1 VGSGPLGDDGL
12 MAANLDAM
20 VDAYWRYHEL
30 SQGTRQ
36 ERLASDAYSWAWDAL
51 STAVMESP
59 IEAIQMIDAILR
71 HPDADPGYVGAGPI
85 EDLLADGRQSPEVAE
100 EIGLRCRQDPLW
112 REAVSYAYVEDPVSA
127 PVALYVLQPPS
138 ETRSSREVPVAPTNR
153 RKPRR
158 PRPAGKPRRLPGK

>member
-1 VGSGPLGDDGL
+1 MPAD
-12 MAANLDAM
+12 LDAM
-20 VDAYWRYHEL
+20 VDAYWRYHRL

-36 ERLASDAYSWAWDAL
+36 ERLASDAYFWAWDVL
-51 STAVMESP
+51 EPAVMESP
-59 IEAIQMIDAILR
+59 SEAIVMMDAVLH

-85 EDLLADGRQSPEVAE
+85 ENLLSDRPPPQVLE

-112 REAVSYAYVEDPVSA
+112 REALSGAYVDDPVPAAVA
-127 PVALYVLQPPS
+127 PYVMQPRAASP
-138 ETRSSREVPVAPTNR
+138 RSREVPAAPTNR